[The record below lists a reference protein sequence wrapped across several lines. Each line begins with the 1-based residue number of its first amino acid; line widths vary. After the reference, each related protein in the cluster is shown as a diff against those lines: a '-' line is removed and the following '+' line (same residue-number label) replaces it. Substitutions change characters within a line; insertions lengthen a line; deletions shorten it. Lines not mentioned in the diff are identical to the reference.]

1 MAFESDLLKQLC
13 HLENSELELLMALAK
28 VRSERLRLLSKE
40 SINVPRE
47 SSPTPSVITVTAAT
61 SA

>member
-1 MAFESDLLKQLC
+1 MALESDLLKRLC

-28 VRSERLRLLSKE
+28 VRSERLRLLSEE
-40 SINVPRE
+40 SINVPPE
-47 SSPTPSVITVTAAT
+47 SSLAPSVITVTAAH

>member
-28 VRSERLRLLSKE
+28 VRSERLRLLSEE
-40 SINVPRE
+40 SVNVSPE
-47 SSPTPSVITVTAAT
+47 SSPTPSVITVTAAH

>member
-40 SINVPRE
+40 SINVSPE
-47 SSPTPSVITVTAAT
+47 SSPAPSAITVTAAY

>member
-1 MAFESDLLKQLC
+1 MAIESDLLKQLC

-40 SINVPRE
+40 NINVPLE
-47 SSPTPSVITVTAAT
+47 SSPTPSVATVTAAF

>member
-1 MAFESDLLKQLC
+1 MALESNLLKQLC

-28 VRSERLRLLSKE
+28 VRSERLRLLSEE

-47 SSPTPSVITVTAAT
+47 SSLTPSVITVTTAT

>member
-1 MAFESDLLKQLC
+1 MALESDLLKRLC

-28 VRSERLRLLSKE
+28 VRSERLRLLSAE
-40 SINVPRE
+40 SINVPPE
-47 SSPTPSVITVTAAT
+47 SSPAPSVITVTAAH

>member
-28 VRSERLRLLSKE
+28 VRSERLRLLSEE

-47 SSPTPSVITVTAAT
+47 SSLTPSVITVTTAT

>member
-40 SINVPRE
+40 SINVSPE
-47 SSPTPSVITVTAAT
+47 SSPIPSVITVTAAH

>member
-1 MAFESDLLKQLC
+1 MALESNLLKQLC

-28 VRSERLRLLSKE
+28 VRHERLRPLGEE
-40 SINVPRE
+40 SINVPPE
-47 SSPTPSVITVTAAT
+47 SSPTPSVITVTAAY